1 MNIAHFFTLLRI
13 FISPLFPLIY
23 FEYKWLGIP
32 LLWLPYLLLGL
43 LIICECSDL
52 FDGFLAR
59 KRNQVTDLG
68 KILDPMA
75 DSITHISL
83 FLTFT
88 QGMIQL
94 PLLLVFVFL
103 YRDLLI
109 STLRTLCALRGVA
122 LAARFSG
129 KVKAVIQATVA
140 FLIILLMIPYTVG
153 WLPLDILRQTSLF
166 LVSIAA
172 LYTVISVGDYV
183 FANRLY
189 IKKALESN

>member
-13 FISPLFPLIY
+13 FLSPLFPIFYL
-23 FEYKWLGIP
+23 EYKWLGIP
-32 LLWLPYLLLGL
+32 LSWLPYILLFL

-68 KILDPMA
+68 KVLDPMA

-88 QGMIQL
+88 QGFIQL

-103 YRDLLI
+103 YRDLFI

-140 FLIILLMIPYTVG
+140 FLILLLMIPYTTG
-153 WLPLDILRQTSLF
+153 LLSLDILRQASLF
-166 LVSIAA
+166 LVSVSA
-172 LYTVISVGDYV
+172 LYTVISIVDYV
-183 FANRLY
+183 FANRVY
-189 IKKALESN
+189 IKKALESA

>member
-1 MNIAHFFTLLRI
+1 MNPSHYLTLLRI
-13 FISPLFPLIY
+13 FLSPLFPILY
-23 FEYKWLGIP
+23 LERDSLGIP
-32 LLWLPYLLLGL
+32 LVWLPYLLLLL
-43 LIICECSDL
+43 LIICESSDVL
-52 FDGFLAR
+52 DGMLAR
-59 KRNQVTDLG
+59 RRNEVTDLG

-88 QGMIQL
+88 QGIVEL

-129 KVKAVIQATVA
+129 KMKTLLQGAVA
-140 FLIILLMIPYTVG
+140 FLVILLMIPYTTG
-153 WLPLDILRQTSLF
+153 LITLALFQEISLF
-166 LVSIAA
+166 AAAIAA
-172 LYTVISVGDYV
+172 LYTILSLGDYV
-183 FANRLY
+183 YANWVH
-189 IKKALESN
+189 IKRAF